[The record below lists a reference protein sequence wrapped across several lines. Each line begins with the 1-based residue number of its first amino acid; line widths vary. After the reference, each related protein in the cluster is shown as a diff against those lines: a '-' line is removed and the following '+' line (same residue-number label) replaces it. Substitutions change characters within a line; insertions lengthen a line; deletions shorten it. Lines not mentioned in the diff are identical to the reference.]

1 MLKHIAFGFGAG
13 LFLTGFG
20 LWWWQCA
27 ESCQNSCE
35 TLTCSKV
42 RV

>member
-13 LFLTGFG
+13 LTLTGFG

-27 ESCQNSCE
+27 ESCQK
-35 TLTCSKV
+35 LL
-42 RV
+42 